1 VGGILNE
8 EPTAAVQK
16 AVEAGLVEFEKHKK
30 TLLDHLSKNRRA
42 PWLCDDEQWSLR
54 LTRLA
59 KIYYLCQATRP
70 AAQRKADL
78 RKLAETLGQV
88 CTFAEKVRQDSVGS
102 ELVSQFFEGILRRDP
117 PSQIVPD
124 GESFRVVY
132 FSEIDL
138 KEMVA
143 SLDSY
148 RAAVLRAADDVP
160 STLPGPSPSL
170 PLSYIRTLA
179 GVYQEATRRRAGR
192 GVGPFAPALD
202 WRR

>member
-1 VGGILNE
+1 VAANSVVASPRSCCSTSLRCLNHERRRWAQEDQAVGGILNE

-117 PSQIVPD
+117 PA
-124 GESFRVVY
+124 R
-132 FSEIDL
+132 
-138 KEMVA
+138 
-143 SLDSY
+143 
-148 RAAVLRAADDVP
+148 
-160 STLPGPSPSL
+160 
-170 PLSYIRTLA
+170 
-179 GVYQEATRRRAGR
+179 
-192 GVGPFAPALD
+192 
-202 WRR
+202 